1 MERAIF
7 RVQLVTPCFLGGA
20 VKQAEWRAA
29 SLRGQLRWWYRAVAG
44 AVYAGDLA
52 RVREGEERIFGST
65 RRSAALRVRAL
76 NPPVA
81 LEGNAQSFG
90 DPRSEKQLAEIWGD
104 PEAAARLR
112 LREGYP
118 SRPLHYLGYGPVAGG
133 KVERSYLPAK
143 AETCFELQWSRP
155 VEEELRRLFDRAL
168 WAWLHL
174 GGLGARNRK
183 GFGSLRLLGIEG
195 SWTSGFPPPPQ
206 TRDALIQQIREMLP
220 WKEGNSGLPRW
231 TCFSSRSRIYLGR
244 DDHDFGM
251 DAMEKIGA
259 WLIGFR
265 RRYGSPSDERA
276 ALRNRDYAWASP
288 KGKDPR
294 GGFPDRV
301 GFGLPLPFKRKIGK
315 SAFEGETLLWDAPD
329 GDPRRAS
336 PLLLHVARLGKNTF
350 FPVLSYLPADFLPE
364 EGKVYFEDETAKSSP
379 PTPEQLAIVQSFLDD
394 LTSKGL
400 IQQVAP

>member
-20 VKQAEWRAA
+20 GKQAEWRAA

-52 RVREGEERIFGST
+52 RVREDEERIFGST
-65 RRSAALRVRAL
+65 GRSAALRVRAL
-76 NPPVA
+76 SPPAA

-90 DPRSEKQLAEIWGD
+90 DPRSEKQLAEIWGE
-104 PEAAARLR
+104 PKAAARLR
-112 LREGYP
+112 LQGGYP
-118 SRPLHYLGYGPVAGG
+118 SRPLHYLGYGPIAGG

-143 AETCFELQWSRP
+143 AETCFELQWGRP
-155 VEEELRRLFDRAL
+155 VGKECRQLFDRAL
-168 WAWLHL
+168 WAWLNL
-174 GGLGARNRK
+174 GALGARNRK

-195 SWTSGFPPPPQ
+195 NWTTSFPPPPQ
-206 TRDALIQQIREMLP
+206 TRDALIQQIREIPP
-220 WKEGNSGLPRW
+220 WKGSDLPRW
-231 TCFSSRSRIYLGR
+231 TCFSSHSRIYLGT

-265 RRYGSPSDERA
+265 RRYGSPNDERE
-276 ALRNRDYAWASP
+276 ALRNRDYTWASP
-288 KGKDPR
+288 KGTDPR

-301 GFGLPLPFKRKIGK
+301 GFGLPLPFRRKLGK
-315 SAFEGETLLWDAPD
+315 TDFEGEMLLWDSPD

-336 PLLLHVARLGKNTF
+336 PLLLHVARLGNTF
-350 FPVLSYLPADFLPE
+350 IPMMTYLPAVFLPK
-364 EGKVYFEDETAKSSP
+364 EGEVYFEDEPSKSSP
-379 PTPEQLAIVQSFLDD
+379 PTLEQLAIVQSFLDD
-394 LTSKGL
+394 LVSKNL

>member
-52 RVREGEERIFGST
+52 RVRGGEERIFGST
-65 RRSAALRVRAL
+65 RRSAALRVGAL
-76 NPPVA
+76 NPP
-81 LEGNAQSFG
+81 
-90 DPRSEKQLAEIWGD
+90 LA
-104 PEAAARLR
+104 
-112 LREGYP
+112 
-118 SRPLHYLGYGPVAGG
+118 
-133 KVERSYLPAK
+133 
-143 AETCFELQWSRP
+143 
-155 VEEELRRLFDRAL
+155 
-168 WAWLHL
+168 
-174 GGLGARNRK
+174 
-183 GFGSLRLLGIEG
+183 
-195 SWTSGFPPPPQ
+195 Q
-206 TRDALIQQIREMLP
+206 TRDALSQQIREMLP

-301 GFGLPLPFKRKIGK
+301 GFGLPLPSKRKTGK
-315 SAFEGETLLWDAPD
+315 TAF
-329 GDPRRAS
+329 
-336 PLLLHVARLGKNTF
+336 
-350 FPVLSYLPADFLPE
+350 
-364 EGKVYFEDETAKSSP
+364 
-379 PTPEQLAIVQSFLDD
+379 
-394 LTSKGL
+394 
-400 IQQVAP
+400 